1 MRLIADLHVHSRHSR
16 ATSPQMELP
25 SLSRWAKIKGIDIL
39 GTGDFTHPQWFDTLR
54 KNLIPEGNG
63 LHLYDGTRFLLTAE
77 ISAIWSQGGR
87 VRKVH
92 VVVLAPSI
100 AAVGRINRALGT
112 IGNLGADGRPILG
125 ISAERLATA
134 IWSESPEAEI
144 IPAHIWT
151 PWFSLFG
158 SRSGFDSL
166 QECFGPHSGRIFAV
180 ETGLSSDPPMNW
192 RLSALD
198 SFALVSN
205 SDAHSPNKLGREA
218 TIFDL
223 FEPSYDEIIAAMKG
237 RDPAHLLG
245 TIEFFPQE
253 GKYHYDGHRACGI
266 VLSPRESMKHDNRCP
281 VCGRPLTIGVMHR
294 VEDLADR
301 DEDTLPTDRPS
312 YWSLVPLEEI
322 IAQAAGVGVKTKT
335 VAREYERLIERFGNE
350 LRILL
355 DLPTKEL
362 GVGIAAPI
370 LEGISKVRSGELNVD
385 PGYDG
390 VYGKVTIPIER

>member
-1 MRLIADLHVHSRHSR
+1 
-16 ATSPQMELP
+16 MELS
-25 SLSRWAKIKGIDIL
+25 SLSHWAKMKGINIL
-39 GTGDFTHPQWFDTLR
+39 GTGDFTHPEWFKNLR

-63 LHLYDGTRFLLTAE
+63 LHLYNEMRFVLTAE

-92 VVVLAPSI
+92 LVILAPSL
-100 AAVGRINRALGT
+100 AAVERINHDLGT
-112 IGNLGADGRPILG
+112 IGNLAADGRPILG

-134 IWSESPEAEI
+134 IWNASPEAEI

-166 QECFGPHSGRIFAV
+166 EECFGPHSDRIFAV

-198 SFALVSN
+198 SLTLVSN

-218 TIFDL
+218 TLFDL

-237 RDPAHLLG
+237 RDPARFLG

-253 GKYHYDGHRACGI
+253 GKYHYDGHRTCGI
-266 VLSPRESMKHDNRCP
+266 VLSPRESMKQNDRCP
-281 VCGRPLTIGVMHR
+281 VCGRPLTVGVMHR

-301 DEDTLPTDRPS
+301 EEHELPTDRAP
-312 YWSLVPLEEI
+312 YRSLVPLEEI
-322 IAQAAGVGVKTKT
+322 IAQALEIGVNTKGVTHQ
-335 VAREYERLIERFGNE
+335 YERLIERFGNE
-350 LRILL
+350 FRILL
-355 DLPTKEL
+355 DLPTDEL
-362 GVGIAAPI
+362 RRDTPALI
-370 LEGISKVRSGELNVD
+370 LQGISKVRSGELRID

-390 VYGKVTIPIER
+390 VYGKVTIPIDREDSEFTLF